1 MALTATGMGSGLD
14 ITNIVKVLVDAE
26 KTPKEAMFNKT
37 EDSIKAKVS
46 AMGTLKSALS
56 AFQDAVK
63 KLQTGDALNQRKIS
77 VSNSTFLTAT
87 ADKTAQAG
95 SYGIKVEQLAV
106 NHKIA
111 GTNVA
116 NRASGVGEGS
126 LDFDING
133 KNFSVD
139 IAATD
144 SLDAIAK
151 KVNKASDN
159 VGVTATVV
167 TSDAGSRLVFSS
179 NKTGE
184 DNQINIT
191 ATDTSG
197 SGLSDMFDAS
207 NITTLQDA
215 KNAVIYIDGQTVT
228 SQTNEVK
235 NAISGVTLQL
245 TEADLSKTTT
255 VKIEQDTDAVKANIK
270 AFVDS
275 YNSLINSVNKLSS
288 YDKDKKTAS
297 ALQGDSMVRSIE
309 SQLRSIS
316 SERIPTENGG
326 AIALYDIGIK
336 TDRNGNLSIDDT
348 KLSKVVSEDMSSI
361 EALFATSE
369 KGLANR
375 FYDVSNTYV
384 KSRGLIADRQTSY
397 TNQQSRL
404 ADQREAF
411 TLKMEQLT
419 ARLTKQFNAM
429 DLVVGQLNQQSSG
442 LVDRIN
448 SLPGA
453 VKKSR

>member
-56 AFQDAVK
+56 TFQDAVK

-77 VSNSTFLTAT
+77 VSSDSFLSAT

-111 GTNVA
+111 GTNVTDPTLP
-116 NRASGVGEGS
+116 VGEGS
-126 LDFDING
+126 LAFDING
-133 KNFSVD
+133 ESFSVD

-144 SLDAIAK
+144 SLAAIAK
-151 KVNKASDN
+151 KVNEASDN
-159 VGVTATVV
+159 VGVTATVI

-184 DNQINIT
+184 DNQINLT

-197 SGLSDMFDAS
+197 TGLTDMFGTG
-207 NITTLQDA
+207 NTTTLQDA
-215 KNAVIYIDGQTVT
+215 KNAVLYIDNQKVT

-235 NAISGVTLQL
+235 NAITGVTLNL
-245 TEADLSKTTT
+245 TDADVAKTTT
-255 VKIEQDTDAVKANIK
+255 VKIEQDNDAVKTNVQ
-270 AFVDS
+270 AFVDA
-275 YNSLINSVNKLSS
+275 YNSLVTAIDKMSS
-288 YDKDKKTAS
+288 YDKDKKTAA
-297 ALQGDSMVRSIE
+297 ALQGDSMIRSIE
-309 SQLRSIS
+309 SQLRSVASGRITAADGS
-316 SERIPTENGG
+316 S
-326 AIALYDIGIK
+326 IALYDIGIK
-336 TDRNGNLSIDDT
+336 TDRYGKMSIDDT
-348 KLSKVVSEDMSSI
+348 KLTKALSEEMPNI
-361 EALFATSE
+361 EALFSTPGQ
-369 KGLANR
+369 GLANR
-375 FYDVSNTYV
+375 FYDLADSYV
-384 KSRGLIADRQTSY
+384 KSRGLIADRETSY
-397 TNQQSRL
+397 TNQQNRL
-404 ADQREAF
+404 DDQREAF
-411 TLKMEQLT
+411 SLKMDQLT

-442 LVDRIN
+442 LVDRLN

-453 VKKSR
+453 VKKS

>member
-37 EDSIKAKVS
+37 EDTIKAKVS

-111 GTNVA
+111 GANVA
-116 NRASGVGEGS
+116 NPASGVGEGS

-215 KNAVIYIDGQTVT
+215 KNAVIYIDNQKVT

-235 NAISGVTLQL
+235 NAIFGVTLQL

-255 VKIEQDTDAVKANIK
+255 VKIEQDTDAVKTNIK

-288 YDKDKKTAS
+288 YDVDKKTAS
-297 ALQGDSMVRSIE
+297 ALQGDSMIRSIE

-326 AIALYDIGIK
+326 TIALYDIGIK

>member
-14 ITNIVKVLVDAE
+14 ISNIVKVLVDAE

-56 AFQDAVK
+56 TFQDAVK

-77 VSNSTFLTAT
+77 VSSDTYISVT

-95 SYGIKVEQLAV
+95 SFGIKVEQLAA

-111 GTNVA
+111 GMNV
-116 NRASGVGEGS
+116 SDPKLPVGEGS
-126 LDFDING
+126 LGFDING
-133 KNFSVD
+133 KSFSVD
-139 IAATD
+139 IGATD
-144 SLDAIAK
+144 SLATIAK
-151 KVNKASDN
+151 KVNEASDN
-159 VGVTATVV
+159 VGVTATVI

-184 DNQINIT
+184 DNQITLT

-197 SGLSDMFDAS
+197 TGITDMFGS
-207 NITTLQDA
+207 GNTTTLQDA
-215 KNAVIYIDGQTVT
+215 KNAVLYIDDQKVT

-235 NAISGVTLQL
+235 NAITGVTLNL
-245 TEADLSKTTT
+245 KDADIAKTTT
-255 VKIEQDTDAVKANIK
+255 IKIEQDNDAVKTNVQ
-270 AFVDS
+270 AFVDA
-275 YNSLINSVNKLSS
+275 YNSLATAIDKMSS
-288 YDKDKKTAS
+288 YDKEKKTAA
-297 ALQGDSMVRSIE
+297 ALQGDSMIRSIE

-316 SERIPTENGG
+316 SERIPTDDGG
-326 AIALYDIGIK
+326 SIALYDIGIK
-336 TDRNGNLSIDDT
+336 TDRYGKLSVDDT
-348 KLSKVVSEDMSSI
+348 KLSKVLSEDMSSI
-361 EALFATSE
+361 EALFATPD

-375 FYDVSNTYV
+375 FYELSNSYV
-384 KSRGLIADRQTSY
+384 KSRGLIADRQTSF
-397 TNQQSRL
+397 TSQQNRL

-411 TLKMEQLT
+411 TLKMDQLT

-442 LVDRIN
+442 LVDRLN

-453 VKKSR
+453 VKKS

>member
-111 GTNVA
+111 GANVA
-116 NRASGVGEGS
+116 NPASGVGEGS

-215 KNAVIYIDGQTVT
+215 KNAVIYIDNQKVT

-255 VKIEQDTDAVKANIK
+255 VKIEQDTDAVKTNIK

-288 YDKDKKTAS
+288 YDVDKKTAS
-297 ALQGDSMVRSIE
+297 ALQGDSMIRSIE

-326 AIALYDIGIK
+326 TIALYDIGIK

>member
-26 KTPKEAMFNKT
+26 KAPKEAMFNKT

-56 AFQDAVK
+56 TFQDAVK

-77 VSNSTFLTAT
+77 VSSDTYISVT

-95 SYGIKVEQLAV
+95 SFGIKVEQLAA

-116 NRASGVGEGS
+116 DPTQPVGEGS
-126 LDFDING
+126 LGFDING
-133 KNFSVD
+133 KSFSVD
-139 IAATD
+139 IGATD
-144 SLDAIAK
+144 SLATIAK
-151 KVNKASDN
+151 KVNEASDN
-159 VGVTATVV
+159 AGVTATVI

-184 DNQINIT
+184 DNQITLT

-197 SGLSDMFDAS
+197 TGITDMFGTG
-207 NITTLQDA
+207 NTTTLQDA
-215 KNAVIYIDGQTVT
+215 KNAVLYIDDQKVT
-228 SQTNEVK
+228 SQSNEVK
-235 NAISGVTLQL
+235 NAITGVTLNL
-245 TEADLSKTTT
+245 KDADIAKTTT
-255 VKIEQDTDAVKANIK
+255 IKIEQDNDAVKTNVQ
-270 AFVDS
+270 AFVDA
-275 YNSLINSVNKLSS
+275 YNSLATAIDKMSS
-288 YDKDKKTAS
+288 YDKDKKTAA
-297 ALQGDSMVRSIE
+297 ALQGDSMIRSIE

-316 SERIPTENGG
+316 SERIPTEDGG
-326 AIALYDIGIK
+326 SIALYDIGIK
-336 TDRNGNLSIDDT
+336 TDRYGKLSVDDT
-348 KLSKVVSEDMSSI
+348 KLNKALTENMSGV
-361 EALFATSE
+361 EALFATPD

-375 FYDVSNTYV
+375 FYELSDSYV
-384 KSRGLIADRQTSY
+384 KARGLIADRQTSF
-397 TNQQSRL
+397 TNQQNRL

-411 TLKMEQLT
+411 TLKMDQLT

-442 LVDRIN
+442 LVDRLN

-453 VKKSR
+453 VKKS

>member
-288 YDKDKKTAS
+288 YDKDKKRHQHCRATLWS
-297 ALQGDSMVRSIE
+297 AQ
-309 SQLRSIS
+309 
-316 SERIPTENGG
+316 
-326 AIALYDIGIK
+326 
-336 TDRNGNLSIDDT
+336 
-348 KLSKVVSEDMSSI
+348 
-361 EALFATSE
+361 
-369 KGLANR
+369 
-375 FYDVSNTYV
+375 
-384 KSRGLIADRQTSY
+384 
-397 TNQQSRL
+397 
-404 ADQREAF
+404 
-411 TLKMEQLT
+411 
-419 ARLTKQFNAM
+419 
-429 DLVVGQLNQQSSG
+429 
-442 LVDRIN
+442 
-448 SLPGA
+448 
-453 VKKSR
+453 

>member
-56 AFQDAVK
+56 TFQDAVK

-77 VSNSTFLTAT
+77 VSSDSFLSAT
-87 ADKTAQAG
+87 ADKTAQTG

-111 GTNVA
+111 GTNVTDPTL
-116 NRASGVGEGS
+116 SVGEGS
-126 LDFDING
+126 LAFDING
-133 KNFSVD
+133 ESFSVD

-144 SLDAIAK
+144 SLAAIAK
-151 KVNKASDN
+151 KVNEASDN
-159 VGVTATVV
+159 VGVTATVI

-184 DNQINIT
+184 DNQINLT

-197 SGLSDMFDAS
+197 TGLTDMFGTG
-207 NITTLQDA
+207 NTTTLQDA
-215 KNAVIYIDGQTVT
+215 KNAVLYIDNQKVT

-235 NAISGVTLQL
+235 NAITGVTLNL
-245 TEADLSKTTT
+245 TDADVAKTTT
-255 VKIEQDTDAVKANIK
+255 VKIEQDNDAVKTNVQ
-270 AFVDS
+270 AFVDA
-275 YNSLINSVNKLSS
+275 YNSLATAIDKMSS
-288 YDKDKKTAS
+288 YDKDKKTAA
-297 ALQGDSMVRSIE
+297 ALQGDSMIRSIE
-309 SQLRSIS
+309 SQLRSIA
-316 SERIPTENGG
+316 SERIPTEDGG
-326 AIALYDIGIK
+326 SIALYDIGIK
-336 TDRNGNLSIDDT
+336 TDRYGKMSIDDT
-348 KLSKVVSEDMSSI
+348 KLTKALSEDMPNI
-361 EALFATSE
+361 EALFSTPE
-369 KGLANR
+369 QGLANR
-375 FYDVSNTYV
+375 FYDLADSYV
-384 KSRGLIADRQTSY
+384 KSRGLIADRETSY
-397 TNQQSRL
+397 TNQQNRL
-404 ADQREAF
+404 DDQREAF
-411 TLKMEQLT
+411 SLKMDQLT

-442 LVDRIN
+442 LVDRLN

-453 VKKSR
+453 VKKS